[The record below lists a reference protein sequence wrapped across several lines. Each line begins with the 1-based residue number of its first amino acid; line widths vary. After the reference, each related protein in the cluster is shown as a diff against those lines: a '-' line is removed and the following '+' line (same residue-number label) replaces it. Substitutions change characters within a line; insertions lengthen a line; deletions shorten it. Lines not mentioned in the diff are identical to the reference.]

1 MGIDIGKA
9 FRKIGRDIKKSNDD
23 IKNGFEKVI
32 IKDVGNVLK
41 DSNNPIIKKTVG
53 YIATGVNLIPVVGPI
68 VLMTSTT
75 IADSVTKGKACEY
88 LDSDNNSTL
97 NFIPGMNLAQRIA
110 HDSSDGKSSDFLK
123 NQFLDP
129 KREIVNNIKNGT
141 PMKPINLV
149 PNWVRK
155 EIPIFAK
162 LSDSI
167 TKNMFDKPMH
177 QLELMKKM
185 NDNYIQK
192 NMFDRSEFEY
202 RTYPNMNNKMRDFER
217 LRGGMNLAVIRDE
230 NGDIKRSN
238 NKSVDTV
245 MFQQEPPFQKFQP
258 IDKKVEAEMKKDV
271 ILDDSLKIS
280 ELLIPVSIGIVVL
293 YFIMRK

>member
-1 MGIDIGKA
+1 MGLNIGNV

-32 IKDVGNVLK
+32 VKDVGNVLK
-41 DSNNPIIKKTVG
+41 DPNNPILKKTIG
-53 YIATGVNLIPVVGPI
+53 YVASAINLIPVVGPI
-68 VLMTSTT
+68 ALMTSTS
-75 IADSVTKGKACEY
+75 IADAVTKGKASEY

-129 KREIVNNIKNGT
+129 KREIFNNIKNGT

-167 TKNMFDKPMH
+167 TKNAFDKPMH
-177 QLELMKKM
+177 QLEIIKKM
-185 NDNYIQK
+185 NDDYIQK
-192 NMFDRSEFEY
+192 NMFDRSEFEN
-202 RTYPNMNNKMRDFER
+202 RTYPNMNNKMRDFEK
-217 LRGGMNLAVIRDE
+217 LRGGMQLAVIRDE

-238 NKSVDTV
+238 NKTVDTV
-245 MFQQEPPFQKFQP
+245 MFQSPPFHKFQP

-271 ILDDSLKIS
+271 ILDDSLNIS